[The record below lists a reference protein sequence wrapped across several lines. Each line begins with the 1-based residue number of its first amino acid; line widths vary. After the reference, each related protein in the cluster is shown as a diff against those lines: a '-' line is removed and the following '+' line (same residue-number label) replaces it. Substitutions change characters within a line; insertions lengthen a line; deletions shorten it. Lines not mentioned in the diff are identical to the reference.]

1 MLYAYLSTVE
11 GSTEE
16 GMGMGMEEGMAYSKA
31 LVGMD
36 VDSMGRDH
44 SSSL

>member
-11 GSTEE
+11 GSTVE
-16 GMGMGMEEGMAYSKA
+16 GMGMEEGKAYSKA